1 MQGCDCIKGENMYK
15 LRRAD
20 YYGNFHGF
28 TLKEGYYYGED
39 TETGNYIATSGWETY
54 GNVALYFLQNEKW
67 IKRWIDVEADFQIKN
82 IPEIFTGN
90 KMSFLEWLEEIQGI
104 TPEDWDENYSATMA
118 RQIEEE
124 YESYLYDELPQ
135 FVIKNLQK

>member
-1 MQGCDCIKGENMYK
+1 MYK

-67 IKRWIDVEADFQIKN
+67 IKRWIDVESEFQIEN
-82 IPEIFTGN
+82 IPEISTDD
-90 KMSFLEWLEEIQGI
+90 KMTFVEWLEKFQGI
-104 TPEDWDENYSATMA
+104 TPKDWDENYSGVMA
-118 RQIEEE
+118 KEIEEE
-124 YESYLYDELPQ
+124 YNSYYYGGIPQ
-135 FVIKNLQK
+135 FVINKIQRD